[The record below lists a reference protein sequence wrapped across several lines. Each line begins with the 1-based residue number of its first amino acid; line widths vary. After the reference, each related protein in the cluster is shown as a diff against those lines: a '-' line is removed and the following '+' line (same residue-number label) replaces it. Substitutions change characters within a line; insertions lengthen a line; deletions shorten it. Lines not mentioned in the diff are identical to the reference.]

1 MNDSFMQSFHYDTVA
16 FMAEGSDGHAGSPPA
31 AGGRG
36 ATSAA
41 WLLAQVGAHAAA
53 AFAARLSGLG
63 LSPAHAGILRA
74 IAAAEGLSQRRL
86 ARLLEILPSRLVAL
100 VDELEHRGLIERRD
114 SADDRRVY
122 ALYLT
127 GQGRTALAEIG
138 RVAREHDG
146 ALCAALD
153 DREHQLLVDL
163 LRRIAD
169 QQGLTPGVHPGFRR
183 LGRPRDAAS

>member
-1 MNDSFMQSFHYDTVA
+1 M
-16 FMAEGSDGHAGSPPA
+16 
-31 AGGRG
+31 
-36 ATSAA
+36 SAA

-53 AFAARLSGLG
+53 AFGARLSGLG
-63 LSPAHAGILRA
+63 LTPSHAGILRA
-74 IAAAEGLSQRRL
+74 VAVAEGLSQRRL

-114 SADDRRVY
+114 SAEDRRVY

-127 GQGRTALAEIG
+127 GQGRTTLDEIG
-138 RVAREHDG
+138 RVAHEHDG
-146 ALCAALD
+146 ALCAAID
-153 DREHQLLVDL
+153 DEERKLLVDL

-183 LGRPRDAAS
+183 LGRPRDTSS

>member
-1 MNDSFMQSFHYDTVA
+1 MVDD
-16 FMAEGSDGHAGSPPA
+16 SDGDTGSLPA

-53 AFAARLSGLG
+53 AFAARLSALG

-114 SADDRRVY
+114 SVDDRRVY

-127 GQGRTALAEIG
+127 GQGRTTLDEIG

-146 ALCAALD
+146 ALCAAID
-153 DREHQLLVDL
+153 DEERKLLVDL